1 MLDIRKVSTV
11 SFARYKPSNE
21 QGIMVPEAGLEPA
34 RIKISSGF

>member
-11 SFARYKPSNE
+11 SFARYEPSKE